1 MRDGSEANAHSARLR
16 APQTRPLRAETAA
29 SPPMNGHGPHL
40 TRGRFC
46 ADCGHALASHEGSA
60 EDEFAASHGGVGHAY
75 CRDIKRAG
83 ESASICGCRVVI
95 GSARAARGILWPLE
109 RPRIGTI
116 PSPGSP
122 LTNVRLVSSEVT
134 TTDPLTGQPDF
145 EEVEISYLPDGRLID
160 SKSLKEY
167 WLWWRGQGASIE
179 RLATLVAND
188 VADSTGSR
196 RVDVT
201 VREAPRGGISIIAS
215 ASVER
220 EDGLPGATQLEPAS

>member
-1 MRDGSEANAHSARLR
+1 
-16 APQTRPLRAETAA
+16 
-29 SPPMNGHGPHL
+29 MNGHRPKPEI
-40 TRGRFC
+40 GRFC
-46 ADCGHALASHEGSA
+46 SDCGHPRERHEGSV
-60 EDEFAASHGGVGHAY
+60 EDEFAASHGGVGYGY
-75 CRDIKRAG
+75 CRDIKRTG
-83 ESASICGCRVVI
+83 ESAAVCGCRVVI
-95 GSARAARGILWPLE
+95 GSTRVARGILWPFE
-109 RPRIGTI
+109 RPAIDTI

-167 WLWWRGQGASIE
+167 WLWWRGQGASME

-188 VADSTGSR
+188 VADATGSR

-215 ASVER
+215 ASVDR
-220 EDGLPGATQLEPAS
+220 EILGV